1 MTLWFRLLWLL
12 LRLPFRG
19 KLPIDGTSVL
29 ATRAWPSDCD
39 INIHMN
45 NAKYL
50 ALMDLGRL
58 DMLARTGL
66 FSYLWKAKAI
76 AVIGGAEMTWRRP
89 VRPFRKVILETHVT
103 HWDDK
108 WFHLSQR
115 FVDADGTLMAE
126 GKVRGVFQVRGRT
139 VAPAQVLDHLR
150 AAA

>member
-19 KLPIDGTSVL
+19 RLPLDGASRLV
-29 ATRAWPSDCD
+29 TRAWPSDCD

-58 DMLARTGL
+58 DLLARTGL
-66 FSYLWKAKAI
+66 FSYLWKSKAI

-89 VRPFRKVILETHVT
+89 VRPFQRIILETNVT

-108 WFHLSQR
+108 WFHLTQR
-115 FVDADGTLMAE
+115 FTDRHGTLMAE
-126 GKVRGVFQVRGRT
+126 GRVRGVFLVKGRT

-150 AAA
+150 QAA